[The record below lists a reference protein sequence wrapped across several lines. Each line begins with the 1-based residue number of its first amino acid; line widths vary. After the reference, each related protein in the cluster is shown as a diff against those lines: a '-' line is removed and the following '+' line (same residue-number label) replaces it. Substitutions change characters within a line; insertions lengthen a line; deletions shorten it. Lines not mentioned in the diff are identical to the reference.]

1 LILRQP
7 EPRICTVPA
16 CAAALRGGC
25 PLSQIGSQLAW
36 RMVCVRDETVDG
48 GLEIDHAPEDEG
60 TKR

>member
-1 LILRQP
+1 
-7 EPRICTVPA
+7 
-16 CAAALRGGC
+16 
-25 PLSQIGSQLAW
+25 LAW